1 MKPVRAQLEQSAPF
15 AAAQGAWRQAISR
28 VGGPNGTLSVDGLD
42 AMIRALGVATVV
54 VLSLAG
60 YGRGHSDHLNDMA
73 DPFLVAGGLVLY
85 NLLVILAA
93 GVPWRRAPGFPL
105 FVVDWAI
112 ASVAILVTG
121 GSFSPFIILYYS
133 LAIGAALRVG
143 LSRSLIIVAACALV
157 YVGLSVTSAAA
168 MEAFR
173 LPILVVQVTSLVMVA
188 LTAVAM
194 KRAVEV
200 EARRVELEERAAG
213 QLRLLHHL
221 TNTVLSASPDLER
234 VMRTVAAVSSEA
246 VQADS
251 GLAVMFK
258 DGPVEPSSGTDIF
271 TRDNLLLVS
280 DRAPDPPHLSE
291 HEKHLLGESIRGQAP
306 ILLQDVA
313 ATYLPGCAPCFPGLE
328 RSGSVVRAVAC
339 VPFLLGGG
347 VLGVL
352 FVGRYTRV
360 PFGEAE
366 VNLLG
371 AIGQQMAVA
380 VRLARL
386 YEMEREKAARSEERE
401 RLERDLLSMVSHELR
416 TPLTAI
422 KTSVGALTEA
432 DAGPASQEDMTRTR
446 LLHNIERSTDRL
458 TNLVAEL
465 LDSARLRAGRVSLK
479 LQQLNLGEVIVDLA
493 PQVRPLLDA
502 RGQRLALD
510 LPMPGSGRWARLVV
524 SGDRRRLEQVLLN
537 LLANANRY
545 GPSGGTI
552 TVGATPRDGQVKV
565 FVRDEGPGIEP
576 HEQGMIF
583 EKFYQGQGQENAAE
597 ARPESLGLGLA
608 IARSIVEL
616 HGGQIGVRSSAGQG
630 STFYFTLAQIA
641 AQPAWSTHE
650 NTDN

>member
-1 MKPVRAQLEQSAPF
+1 MKPVRAQLEQSVPF
-15 AAAQGAWRQAISR
+15 AAAQGAWRQAVSR
-28 VGGPNGTLSVDGLD
+28 VGGSNGTLSVDGLD
-42 AMIRALGVATVV
+42 AIIRALSVATVV

-60 YGRGHSDHLNDMA
+60 YGRGHSDGLNDMA
-73 DPFLVAGGLVLY
+73 DPFLVAGGLVIY
-85 NLLVILAA
+85 NLMVILAA

-105 FVVDWAI
+105 FIFDWGI
-112 ASVAILVTG
+112 ASVAILITG

-143 LSRSLIIVAACALV
+143 LSRSLIIVSACALV
-157 YVGLSVTSAAA
+157 YVGLSVTSPAA

-258 DGPVEPSSGTDIF
+258 DGPVEPGAGAGIF
-271 TRDNLLLVS
+271 THDNLLLVS

-291 HEKHLLGESIRGQAP
+291 HETQLLGEAIRGQAP

-313 ATYLPGCAPCFPGLE
+313 ATHLPGCVPCFPGLE
-328 RSGSVVRAVAC
+328 RDGSVVQAVAC

-347 VLGVL
+347 VLGAL
-352 FVGRYTRV
+352 FVGRYKRV
-360 PFGEAE
+360 SFGEAE
-366 VNLLG
+366 VSLLG

-386 YEMEREKAARSEERE
+386 YEMEKEKAARSEERE

-432 DAGPASQEDMTRTR
+432 NSPTEGDMTRTR

-458 TNLVAEL
+458 TSLVGEL

-479 LQQLNLGEVIVDLA
+479 LQQLNLGEMIVDLA

-510 LPMPGSGRWARLVV
+510 LPMPGSGRWAKLVV

-537 LLANANRY
+537 LLANANKY
-545 GPSGGTI
+545 GPSDGTI
-552 TVGATPRDGQVKV
+552 TIGATPRDGHVKI

-576 HEQGMIF
+576 HEQNRIF
-583 EKFYQGQGQENAAE
+583 DKVYQGEAQRSDAE